1 MLFSII
7 IPCYNC
13 EAYLQKLFNCLKGQT
28 YGMDKLEIICVDD
41 GSTDGTFKHLQA
53 YSESYSNVHVI
64 TQANAGVSAARNA
77 GMQAATGEW
86 IVFLDSDDWVSPNY
100 FTELAAAI
108 TKYPN
113 VLVHF
118 TACATHHESNG
129 REKLMRNSAP
139 KTVVATDKEG
149 VQLFDLD
156 DHNELFRVIW
166 RMAFNT
172 GLLRRYDLKFDTGI
186 RFGED
191 TLFHF
196 EYLACIRDYVEQQ
209 EKLQA
214 QTAEIAEGGA
224 NPAPA
229 EAEPATTGALPTNP
243 VRLASYLPKAIY
255 FYFKVTQVR
264 GRAHDM
270 HQKDLIQAGYIFN
283 ERHFDLG
290 RRRGF
295 DANFLNE
302 MFKHV
307 GFSVVFAL
315 SFSKNLTNYTHE
327 RRQDIVRYLKSLR
340 DWMVIFRDLGL
351 THKFLEVVS
360 KQEFYVRSRAIPQS
374 LYLQAVA
381 CNPHRINQSIAHFQV
396 EEPSAAP
403 VSTKEE
409 ARVVSESVIANFTR
423 RLKKSFIKFFTGKER
438 ETVSPEKAAVTGQ
451 STTRAFDIST
461 INNLPVNHANEV
473 DFLYY
478 DTIYYGDQAYLSIL
492 TNATHRLEAKLDEIK
507 FNKKNITRSAP
518 YRVYGIQLG
527 QQILINLSLL
537 SSQETKQLLGFCA
550 DLRKHNLFD
559 YEERAL
565 VKFFGKLLKGVST
578 KTKNF
583 VVYDEQGTKLDT
595 MQQLLSHLGPQ
606 GNHHGSKLINSF
618 ELGYPVNL
626 EQYSLAQREARL
638 AAQRAAEAEAARQA
652 ELERQVQL
660 EMESQQAGQEAHAAS
675 AEAPQA
681 SEVATPV
688 EATTPASDATPAQVA
703 TAPTQEETSAPA
715 PEQAPAPEA
724 TTPAPSASVS
734 VDSPNAQAV
743 DVEVTHQADAPILAT
758 TDALD
763 ACEGAVAQGVKFSDI
778 FAAFRIRGFTP
789 SEYDL
794 IYRPMSVDRLVDNR
808 SLGGAMNFYMDY
820 GRANSLA
827 LPLSLLLD
835 RQFAAEK
842 LFTRRAPLYDCL
854 VVVDCEVSEFVFE
867 SLALLPNL
875 RLLFPDVETYNSWL
889 EALAHKS
896 ASPAEL
902 SQHQVNATLY
912 QKYYEQWQLLR
923 RAFVLVAA

>member
-7 IPCYNC
+7 IPCYNS
-13 EAYLQKLFNCLKGQT
+13 EAYLQKLFNCLKSQT
-28 YGMDKLEIICVDD
+28 YGMEKLEIICVDD

-53 YSESYSNVHVI
+53 YSESYPNVHVI
-64 TQANAGVSAARNA
+64 TQANAGVSTARNV
-77 GMQAATGEW
+77 GIQAATGQW
-86 IVFLDSDDWVSPNY
+86 IVFIDADDWVSPN
-100 FTELAAAI
+100 FFSELASAI

-118 TACATHHESNG
+118 TACATHHESTG

-139 KTVVATDKEG
+139 QTVVATDKEG

-172 GLLRRYDLKFDTGI
+172 ALLRRYNLLFDTGI

-214 QTAEIAEGGA
+214 VAVEQVAS
-224 NPAPA
+224 
-229 EAEPATTGALPTNP
+229 EAEDKTAVPTMNSEGLPTNP
-243 VRLASYLPKAIY
+243 VRLASYLSKAIY
-255 FYFKVTQVR
+255 FYFKVAQVR

-270 HQKDLIQAGYIFN
+270 HQKDLIQAGYIYN

-290 RRRGF
+290 QRRGF

-315 SFSKNLTNYTHE
+315 SFSKNLTNYTPE

-381 CNPHRINQSIAHFQV
+381 CNPHRINQSIAHFQLETQ
-396 EEPSAAP
+396 EEANS
-403 VSTKEE
+403 STAVE

-423 RLKKSFIKFFTGKER
+423 RLKKSFIKFFTGKDSEIDSV
-438 ETVSPEKAAVTGQ
+438 EQPIGAGQ
-451 STTRAFDIST
+451 TANCRTFDISS

-478 DTIYYGDQAYLSIL
+478 NTIYYGDQAYLSIL
-492 TNATHRLEAKLDEIK
+492 TNATRRLEAKLDEIK
-507 FNKKNITRSAP
+507 FNKKNITRSSP

-537 SSQETKQLLGFCA
+537 SAKETKQLLGFCA

-559 YEERAL
+559 YEERAI
-565 VKFFGKLLKGVST
+565 VKVLGKLLKGVST

-583 VVYDEQGTKLDT
+583 VVYDEQGTKLET

-606 GNHHGSKLINSF
+606 GNHHGLKLINSF
-618 ELGYPVNL
+618 ELGYPVNVAAHSFTVRDA
-626 EQYSLAQREARL
+626 QLAIEREA
-638 AAQRAAEAEAARQA
+638 AQEAARQA
-652 ELERQVQL
+652 ELGRQV
-660 EMESQQAGQEAHAAS
+660 EMEIQGEPGANQETLDAV
-675 AEAPQA
+675 A
-681 SEVATPV
+681 SEQVIASSVKYTTTEVIAEISVATQTDSTV
-688 EATTPASDATPAQVA
+688 QMVTEENTV
-703 TAPTQEETSAPA
+703 APTVVQHSTSSV
-715 PEQAPAPEA
+715 
-724 TTPAPSASVS
+724 TVDAPSV
-734 VDSPNAQAV
+734 QALE
-743 DVEVTHQADAPILAT
+743 VEVVHQANAPILAT
-758 TDALD
+758 SDALD
-763 ACEGAVAQGVKFSDI
+763 TCDGTVAHGMKFTDI
-778 FAAFRIRGFTP
+778 FAAYRIRGFTP

-794 IYRPMSVDRLVDNR
+794 IYRPMNVARLIDNR
-808 SLGGAMNFYMDY
+808 SIGGAMNFYMDY
-820 GRANSLA
+820 GRANSIA
-827 LPLSLLLD
+827 LPLSLLLN

-854 VVVDCEVSEFVFE
+854 VVVDCEVSDFVFE
-867 SLALLPNL
+867 SLALSPNL
-875 RLLFPDVETYNSWL
+875 RLIFPDVETYNSWL
-889 EALAHKS
+889 EALVLKS
-896 ASPAEL
+896 ASVAEV

-912 QKYYEQWQLLR
+912 QKHYEQWQLLR